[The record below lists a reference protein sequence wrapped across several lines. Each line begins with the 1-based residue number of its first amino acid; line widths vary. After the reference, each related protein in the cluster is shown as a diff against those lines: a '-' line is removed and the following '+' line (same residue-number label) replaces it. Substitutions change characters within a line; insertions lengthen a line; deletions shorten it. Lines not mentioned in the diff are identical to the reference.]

1 MLLSGDR
8 KANRTQEIVCVEWN
22 GCGVYRTSKTKD
34 RGRSQIM
41 SRCNP
46 SDLIKQLHIGLK
58 EEKWCQGFYLR
69 IIVFG
74 Y

>member
-1 MLLSGDR
+1 M
-8 KANRTQEIVCVEWN
+8 WN
-22 GCGVYRTSKTKD
+22 GMVVECIGHQKNKKIKKKD

-46 SDLIKQLHIGLK
+46 SDFIKQLHIGLK

-74 Y
+74 F